1 MLGCVGRK
9 VEGGEKKKKKK
20 KKQKK
25 RKEWDEKVQS
35 FDEGGK
41 NGRKEGGK
49 VETAEYSQVQNNKTI
64 TAIFITSP

>member
-20 KKQKK
+20 KQKK
-25 RKEWDEKVQS
+25 RREWDEKVQS

-49 VETAEYSQVQNNKTI
+49 VETAEYSQVQNNKTT